1 MLDIG
6 TVWKR
11 VQEFIQRIADLEDDG
26 KETKGDVK
34 HLKKEIELMRR
45 EMQHDGKIQAYHGQ
59 KIGELEQ
66 RIKKLET
73 FSELKPVLARV
84 TELISAAIKN
94 PDYAV
99 HRDVLLQRDT
109 YEVEDWPDA

>member
-73 FSELKPVLARV
+73 EKHSKATSAGIAKRKVKKLEEELGRR
-84 TELISAAIKN
+84 
-94 PDYAV
+94 
-99 HRDVLLQRDT
+99 H
-109 YEVEDWPDA
+109 